1 MTNQKSLVDK
11 LLQASAIINNNTRR
25 GNSNYMLVSK
35 SISDV
40 INGFRRSNRKEKI
53 MRIFNDEA
61 RKI

>member
-11 LLQASAIINNNTRR
+11 LLQASAIITNNTRR
-25 GNSNYMLVSK
+25 GSSNYMLVSK

>member
-25 GNSNYMLVSK
+25 GSSNYMLVSK

>member
-25 GNSNYMLVSK
+25 GSSNYMLVSK

-40 INGFRRSNRKEKI
+40 INGFRRNNRKEKI